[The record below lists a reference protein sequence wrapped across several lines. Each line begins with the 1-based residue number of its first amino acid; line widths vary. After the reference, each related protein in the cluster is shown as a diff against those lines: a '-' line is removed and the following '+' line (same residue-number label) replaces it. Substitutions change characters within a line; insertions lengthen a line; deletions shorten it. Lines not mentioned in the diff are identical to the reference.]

1 MSSEEEKYNLTS
13 KINYRPTLLE
23 DMDVLLISFITI
35 IHHYI
40 IYFFENKETIKPN
53 IMNKGIQM
61 LSHIFIILLHYSKN
75 LGLTIHHSKT
85 SIAYYVEYI
94 NQITDKDDN
103 MFFNL
108 SLKDAIIYVYTK
120 TIYVVPEDIR
130 KKHLL
135 TILEK
140 QQLENIQENIH
151 KYCYLAENI
160 VILSSFQNA
169 TTNNKEIFLKDL
181 LETIKSGIINFHT
194 NSVFINDSIYK
205 KMEQCNV
212 AISEKKDLDLDTIL
226 ETFKDIFN
234 NNLHESVEL

>member
-1 MSSEEEKYNLTS
+1 MSSEEEKYNLTTKTS
-13 KINYRPTLLE
+13 YRPSLLE

-61 LSHIFIILLHYSKN
+61 LSHIFVILLHYSKN

-85 SIAYYVEYI
+85 SIVYYVEYI

-130 KKHLL
+130 QKHLL

-151 KYCYLAENI
+151 KYCHLAENI
-160 VILSSFQNA
+160 VILTSFQNA
-169 TTNNKEIFLKDL
+169 TINKKEEFLKDL
-181 LETIKSGIINFHT
+181 LEIIKLGIINLYT
-194 NSVFINDSIYK
+194 NSVFINETIYK
-205 KMEQCNV
+205 KIEQCNI
-212 AISEKKDLDLDTIL
+212 AILEKKDSDLDTIL
-226 ETFKDIFN
+226 GVFKDIFN
-234 NNLHESVEL
+234 NNFQESVEL

>member
-1 MSSEEEKYNLTS
+1 MSTSEETYSLTTKS
-13 KINYRPTLLE
+13 NYRPTLSE

-53 IMNKGIQM
+53 LMNKGIHM
-61 LSHIFIILLHYSKN
+61 LAHIFIILLHYSKS
-75 LGLTIHHSKT
+75 LGLTIHHCKT
-85 SIAYYVEYI
+85 AIVYYVEYI

-120 TIYVVPEDIR
+120 TIYVVPDNIR
-130 KKHLL
+130 EKHIL

-151 KYCYLAENI
+151 KYCNLAQNM
-160 VILSSFQNA
+160 VILSSFQDA
-169 TTNNKEIFLKDL
+169 SINKKEEFLNEI
-181 LETIKSGIINFHT
+181 LETIKLGIIKLHS
-194 NSVFINDSIYK
+194 NSLFINASIYAKLEHCNNHILENKDSNLDDILSDFKNIFEDSI
-205 KMEQCNV
+205 V
-212 AISEKKDLDLDTIL
+212 SE
-226 ETFKDIFN
+226 
-234 NNLHESVEL
+234 EL

>member
-1 MSSEEEKYNLTS
+1 MSTSEETYSLTTKS
-13 KINYRPTLLE
+13 NYRPTLSE

-53 IMNKGIQM
+53 LMNKGIHM
-61 LSHIFIILLHYSKN
+61 LAHIFIILLHYSKS
-75 LGLTIHHSKT
+75 LGLTIHHCKT
-85 SIAYYVEYI
+85 AIVYYVEYI

-120 TIYVVPEDIR
+120 TIYVVPDDIR
-130 KKHLL
+130 QKHIL

-151 KYCYLAENI
+151 KYCNLAQNM
-160 VILSSFQNA
+160 VILSSFQDA
-169 TTNNKEIFLKDL
+169 SINKKEEFLNEL
-181 LETIKSGIINFHT
+181 LETIKLGIIKLHS
-194 NSVFINDSIYK
+194 NSLFINASIYAK
-205 KMEQCNV
+205 
-212 AISEKKDLDLDTIL
+212 L
-226 ETFKDIFN
+226 EHLSLI
-234 NNLHESVEL
+234 HI

>member
-1 MSSEEEKYNLTS
+1 MSTEEEKYSLTTKS
-13 KINYRPTLLE
+13 NYRPTLLE

-40 IYFFENKETIKPN
+40 IYFFENKETTKPT
-53 IMNKGIQM
+53 IMNKGIHM
-61 LSHIFIILLHYSKN
+61 LAHIFIILLHYAKN
-75 LGLTIHHSKT
+75 LGLTIHHCKT
-85 SIAYYVEYI
+85 AIVYYVEYI

-130 KKHLL
+130 QKHLL

-151 KYCYLAENI
+151 KYCL
-160 VILSSFQNA
+160 
-169 TTNNKEIFLKDL
+169 
-181 LETIKSGIINFHT
+181 IN
-194 NSVFINDSIYK
+194 
-205 KMEQCNV
+205 
-212 AISEKKDLDLDTIL
+212 
-226 ETFKDIFN
+226 
-234 NNLHESVEL
+234 